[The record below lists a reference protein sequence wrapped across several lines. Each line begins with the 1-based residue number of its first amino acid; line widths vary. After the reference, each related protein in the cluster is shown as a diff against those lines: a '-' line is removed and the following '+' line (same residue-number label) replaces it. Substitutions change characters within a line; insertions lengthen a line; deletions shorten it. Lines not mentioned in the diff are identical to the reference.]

1 MKIYKFFLLFYF
13 FVGSNHILSQELEYD
28 QAFLESLPDDVR
40 IELLNQSKEKNE
52 SEETQY
58 RRPSSFIDK
67 PDSALEIDRFGVSF
81 FSMMQTTLMPINE
94 PNFDASYILDFGDQ
108 LQLQLLGQKSSI
120 LKLNINRDGSVSIPD
135 IGKLYLSIIFLMLI
149 KFKSFNGVGY
159 EETQ

>member
-67 PDSALEIDRFGVSF
+67 PDSELEIDRFGVSF

-120 LKLNINRDGSVSIPD
+120 LKLNMLFRVK
-135 IGKLYLSIIFLMLI
+135 KLNF
-149 KFKSFNGVGY
+149 
-159 EETQ
+159 